1 MKKRVRM
8 GLLTGLMRIGG
19 NMSNIFPYTGSEK
32 TNLPS
37 IALVLLIPFMLGVI
51 YLAFKGE
58 TK

>member
-1 MKKRVRM
+1 M
-8 GLLTGLMRIGG
+8 GLLTGLMTIGT
-19 NMSNIFPYTGSEK
+19 NMSNIFAYTGSEK

>member
-1 MKKRVRM
+1 MKKRIEI
-8 GLLTGLMRIGG
+8 GLITGLMTIAS
-19 NMSNIFPYTGSEK
+19 NMTNLFAYTGSEK

-51 YLAFKGE
+51 YLAYKSE